1 MMSVNL
7 EKTLEHLTIMKA
19 YGMKISLSII
29 YIRGHS
35 IITFLK
41 MRTKANGG
49 RGGRAGGRFL
59 PSRMF
64 AKKIFFY

>member
-35 IITFLK
+35 IIKFLK
-41 MRTKANGG
+41 MRTKAN
-49 RGGRAGGRFL
+49 RGGGSCLVECSQRK
-59 PSRMF
+59 S
-64 AKKIFFY
+64 FFID